1 MPPGADIIAAG
12 GTAGLIL
19 ALALAAYTLWKRLEK
34 EQDAATA
41 RLTKRIEDLRSE
53 RDAALEGWRE
63 QTVATDRTSEALLR
77 LTTAIEARNELELEQ
92 RRSRR

>member
-34 EQDAATA
+34 ERDDAIG
-41 RLTKRIEDLRSE
+41 RLIGRIEDLRTE

-63 QTVATDRTSEALLR
+63 QTAATDRTSEALLR
-77 LTTAIEARNELELEQ
+77 LTAAIEARNQLELDQ